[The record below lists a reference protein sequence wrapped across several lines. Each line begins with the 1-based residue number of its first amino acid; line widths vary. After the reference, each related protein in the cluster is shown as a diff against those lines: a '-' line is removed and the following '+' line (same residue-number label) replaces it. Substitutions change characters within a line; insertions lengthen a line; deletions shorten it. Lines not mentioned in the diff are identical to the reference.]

1 MLFSY
6 FSPIFAIAY
15 FNKQLVRN
23 MAAKIQIKNDRI
35 NSFGGIF
42 FIIDHFRSS
51 GLAALVDKTMGIKGI
66 NTRYSYSNVIVN
78 LTSVFV
84 SGGEVLEDVNFFRQ
98 EAFKENPDYRFC
110 SADTIG
116 RDLRGLAVENTE
128 FQAVES
134 GKTYQF
140 SIKTKGLYR
149 LIANN
154 PGISAIKLSEMTGIS
169 SSTLNRNLNQLKAKR
184 LITYEGS
191 KKTGG
196 YKVVSSWACVPD
208 RL

>member
-1 MLFSY
+1 MEF
-6 FSPIFAIAY
+6 
-15 FNKQLVRN
+15 
-23 MAAKIQIKNDRI
+23 
-35 NSFGGIF
+35 F
-42 FIIDHFRSS
+42 FIIDQFRSS
-51 GLAALVDKTMGIKGI
+51 GLAALVDKTLGIKGI
-66 NTRYSYSNVIVN
+66 NTRYSYSNVIEN

-84 SGGEVLEDVNFFRQ
+84 SGGEVLEDVSFFRQ
-98 EAFKENPDYRFC
+98 EAFKANPDYRFC

-169 SSTLNRNLNQLKAKR
+169 SSTLNRNLNQLKAEG

-196 YKVVSSWACVPD
+196 YKVVSS
-208 RL
+208 

>member
-1 MLFSY
+1 
-6 FSPIFAIAY
+6 
-15 FNKQLVRN
+15 

-42 FIIDHFRSS
+42 FIIDQFRSS
-51 GLAALVDKTMGIKGI
+51 GLAALVDKLPGVKGI
-66 NTRYSYSNVIVN
+66 NTKYSYSNVVEN

-98 EAFKENPDYRFC
+98 EAFKANPDYRFC

-116 RDLRGLAVENTE
+116 RDLRGLAVENAG

-140 SIKTKGLYR
+140 NINNRQVSIPETVLM
-149 LIANN
+149 
-154 PGISAIKLSEMTGIS
+154 KLPADI
-169 SSTLNRNLNQLKAKR
+169 RRQL
-184 LITYEGS
+184 LGSLDDEITEE
-191 KKTGG
+191 T
-196 YKVVSSWACVPD
+196 ACEIINS
-208 RL
+208 